1 MMMKKLVAGAL
12 LTGSL
17 LGPSAAGALTW
28 SPKCFWDNGDKTF
41 DVVIDYTATGT
52 ETYPI
57 PAENAMSPGGD
68 GMGDMGQPTTFTG
81 SGQFVVTATDPAVT
95 WFIGKEKITAATKET
110 CITKPANMLGSA
122 SPVAG
127 IAAVAVAGAGAV
139 AVAKRRSVSEV

>member
-1 MMMKKLVAGAL
+1 MLMKKLLAGAL

-28 SPKCFWDNGDKTF
+28 SPSCYWDNGDKTF

-81 SGQFVVTATDPAVT
+81 SGQFVVTATDPAIT
-95 WFIGKEKITAATKET
+95 WYVANQKISAATKEI
-110 CITKPANMLGSA
+110 CITQPANMLGSA

-127 IAAVAVAGAGAV
+127 VAAVAVAGAGAV
-139 AVAKRRSVSEV
+139 VLAKRRTVSEV